1 MHHHVFFKYVSSHLM
16 KEEHKTG
23 AEGEAHAVQYLRSQG
38 YEILETN
45 WRFGQEEIDIIARN
59 KDYLVI
65 VEVKT
70 RSSKAFGEPEAF
82 VNRQKQRHLIK
93 AAGAYIE
100 KNGLDLEVR
109 FDIASVMKHGEAY
122 KVQLIENAFY
132 PIIAKR

>member
-1 MHHHVFFKYVSSHLM
+1 MLFLYYVYSQQMAEQHI
-16 KEEHKTG
+16 TG
-23 AEGEAHAVQYLRSQG
+23 AEGEAHAAGYLRKLG

-59 KDYLVI
+59 KDFLVI

-70 RSSKAFGEPEAF
+70 RSGKAFGEPESF

-100 KNGLDLEVR
+100 KHGLDLEVR
-109 FDIASVMKHGEAY
+109 FDIASVIKQGDSY
-122 KVQLIENAFY
+122 TVQLIENAFY
-132 PIIAKR
+132 PLLKK

>member
-1 MHHHVFFKYVSSHLM
+1 MNEGHI
-16 KEEHKTG
+16 TG
-23 AEGEAHAVQYLRSQG
+23 AEGEAHAVEHIRKRG

-59 KDYLVI
+59 KDFLVV

-70 RSSKAFGEPEAF
+70 RSGKAFGEPESF

-100 KNGLDLEVR
+100 KHGLDLEVR
-109 FDIASVMKHGEAY
+109 FDIASVLKNGDSY
-122 KVQLIENAFY
+122 NVQIIENAFY
-132 PIIAKR
+132 PLIKK